1 MRSLGRVTDLLDL
14 TARLVDIPSE
24 SHDESAITSWLEAEL
39 RRDAPWL
46 VIERIGLNLVA
57 RTQLGRSGELNNK
70 AQAQADRMANRGRI
84 YHSTNLAAG
93 VSPGWQL
100 IGENVAVAG
109 SIEQAQSAL
118 EASPGHLANMLN
130 GGFTEVG
137 IGVTNSNGRVYVV
150 QVFVGR

>member
-1 MRSLGRVTDLLDL
+1 MAHAIKQRTRSLGILATVVVAVLALG
-14 TARLVDIPSE
+14 ACN
-24 SHDESAITSWLEAEL
+24 SAAADQDFAMINSL
-39 RRDAPWL
+39 RANH
-46 VIERIGLNLVA
+46 GLA
-57 RTQLGRSGELNNK
+57 QLGRSGELNNK

-137 IGVTNSNGRVYVV
+137 IGVTSRNGRVYVV

>member
-1 MRSLGRVTDLLDL
+1 MTHAIRQRTRSLGILATVFVAVLALG
-14 TARLVDIPSE
+14 ACN
-24 SHDESAITSWLEAEL
+24 SAAADQDFAMINSL
-39 RRDAPWL
+39 RANH
-46 VIERIGLNLVA
+46 GLA
-57 RTQLGRSGELNNK
+57 QLGRSGELNNK
-70 AQAQADRMANRGRI
+70 AQAQADRMSNRGRI

-118 EASPGHLANMLN
+118 EASPGHLENMLN

-137 IGVTNSNGRVYVV
+137 IGVTSSNGRVYVV